1 MRLPLLLTLALTANT
16 ALAQWPALEWSTTNP
31 LAIKA
36 VVIQKDGMPLR
47 YNTGHLPVLGFE
59 LDRRWMTTTDT
70 LFLGQVLGKA
80 LELRVVPD
88 FRLKEGYLARIYFK
102 NISNKDL
109 LINNINPFGGQP
121 DQYFIAGKKYSD
133 AIRQPLPKV
142 DSTIPKLFD
151 PFAASADTSRSLL
164 YRPGQTPVEVVLPH
178 NNQDLGFCTQM
189 LSNNLWLYGLARRAQ
204 DTIQNYLLIRT
215 PYRLKPGAEVQF
227 LLYIDVAEGSNWQSA
242 LRKCF
247 QERLLYDAP
256 KEKSHQPVWKNFDNS
271 LYERPDL
278 AYARRSYSMHLMMAW
293 DPDYFTPAGG
303 YGLNR
308 FLKKMQN
315 LYGGDEIATIWP
327 TWPALGMD
335 QRSQWDLMAG
345 LPGGLPKQRQL
356 AEQCRAMGTRYFISY
371 NPWDDSSEA
380 AGLARMTDMISE
392 VSADGVV
399 LDTKAEAGKALQQA
413 ADDARPGVLL
423 YSEGMAVPKDMPGI
437 MAGRVHNDIYH
448 VPLLN
453 LNKLIKP
460 DFAIFRVVEIARER
474 VRREYATA
482 LFNGYG
488 VEINVMRPG
497 RPGWVDDDYRFWGR
511 CVRILRENSGAFLS
525 KNLTPLWPTRLD
537 SVYVNAWRN
546 GRKALY
552 TVFSLRP
559 EGYRGPLLEAPVPK
573 GYHCV
578 DLWRHE
584 EAPLTNCGRKPCLTV
599 QLDAFDRSD
608 LHTNNEGAV
617 GALAVF
623 PRLLETAL
631 EGAALAI
638 RATGGE
644 VLRIWEGDP
653 AYDKTHLELLASDTA
668 TLVFLSDIFGKISGK
683 YVVQLFDKNE
693 LMDEAILHIPA
704 GQPVRVSRSV
714 PTIPVAKTPQ
724 GMVAI
729 PAGHF
734 TMQVSNG
741 DEFIGYPKAGYPKT
755 MQMPKF
761 YIDKYPVTNR
771 QYKEFLDAT
780 GYYPADTSNFLAHW
794 VKGAPQAGEEDFPIV
809 NVSYEDARA
818 YAAWAGK
825 RLPTEAEWQY
835 AAQTADGRRW
845 PWGNSGEQAPKG
857 ATKVSATFQLNAV
870 GALDPKLC
878 NPGNCVLYPVGSYPK
893 GANPWGVQDLV
904 GCVWQL
910 TNDWYQ
916 SDTYGYILLKGG
928 SYYHPGGS
936 WWYVQGGPRPL
947 SYRQMLLRVSPG
959 FERNGTVGFRCVVD
973 AQ

>member
-1 MRLPLLLTLALTANT
+1 LAV
-16 ALAQWPALEWSTTNP
+16 
-31 LAIKA
+31 KA
-36 VVIQKDGMPLR
+36 VVARQAGEPTR
-47 YNTGHLPVLGFE
+47 YTLPDLPILGFE
-59 LDRRWMTTTDT
+59 LNREWLTTTDT
-70 LFLGQVLGKA
+70 TFLRQVLGKM
-80 LELRVVPD
+80 LEVRVQAD
-88 FRLKEGYLARIYFK
+88 YRLQEGFLGTVYFK
-102 NISNKDL
+102 NISNKEL
-109 LINNINPFGGQP
+109 LINNIVAFGGKA
-121 DQYFIAGKKYSD
+121 DQFFIMGKKYKD
-133 AIRQPLPKV
+133 AITQPRPAV
-142 DSTIPKLFD
+142 NSNIPKLFD
-151 PFAASADTSRSLL
+151 PFTASPDTSRSML
-164 YRPGQTPVEVVLPH
+164 YRPGFSPLEVVVPH
-178 NNQDLGFCTQM
+178 NNQDLGFSTM
-189 LSNNLWLYGLARRAQ
+189 PLSANRWLYGLVRRTQ

-215 PYRLKPGAEVQF
+215 PYRLKPGAEVQY
-227 LLYIDVAEGSNWQSA
+227 LLYIDVAEGPNWQSA
-242 LRKCF
+242 LKKCF

-256 KEKSHQPVWKNFDNS
+256 KGQPHQPVWKNFDNS

-278 AYARRSYSMHLMMAW
+278 AYARKAYSMHLMMAW
-293 DPDYFTPAGG
+293 DPEYYTPAGG
-303 YGLNR
+303 YGLVR
-308 FLKKMQN
+308 FLKKMQT
-315 LYGGDEIATIWP
+315 LYGGDDIATIWP

-335 QRSQWDLMAG
+335 QRSQWDLMAD
-345 LPGGLPKQRQL
+345 LPGGLPQQRQL

-380 AGLARMTDMISE
+380 AGLASMTAMISQ

-399 LDTKAEAGKALQQA
+399 LDTKAEASKALQQA

-497 RPGWVDDDYRFWGR
+497 RPDWVDDDYRLWGR

-525 KNLTPLWPTRLD
+525 KDFTPLWPTRVD
-537 SVYVNAWRN
+537 SVYVNAWRLGN
-546 GRKALY
+546 KRLF
-552 TVFSLRP
+552 TLFSLRP
-559 EGYRGPLLEAPVPK
+559 EGFQGPLLEAPVPA

-584 EAPLTNCGRKPCLTV
+584 EAVAANCGGKPCINA
-599 QLDAFDRSD
+599 QLDVFDRSD

-617 GALAVF
+617 SALAVL
-623 PRLLETAL
+623 PRLLEL
-631 EGAALAI
+631 KFEGGALAI
-638 RATGGE
+638 RAAGGE

-653 AYDKTHLELLASDTA
+653 AYDKTHVELLASDTA
-668 TLVFLSDIFGKISGK
+668 TVVFLSDIFGKINGK

-704 GQPVRVSRSV
+704 GQSVLVSRSV
-714 PTIPVAKTPQ
+714 PTIPVAKTPK

-729 PAGHF
+729 PAGAF

-771 QYKEFLDAT
+771 QYKAFLDAT
-780 GYYPADTSNFLAHW
+780 GYVPADTANFLAHW
-794 VKGAPQAGEEDFPIV
+794 VNGTPQAGEEDFPVV

-825 RLPTEAEWQY
+825 RLPTETEWQY

-870 GALDPKLC
+870 GALDPKRC
-878 NPGNCVLYPVGSYPK
+878 NPGNGILYPVGSYPK
-893 GANPWGVQDLV
+893 GANPWGLQDLV

-973 AQ
+973 GM